1 LSWDTA
7 ESQTGE
13 RVSNYDRSPN
23 LKTVTVRQ
31 RQPDLVGFL
40 FFDDLFDWCWLKFP
54 LGQRSSAAS
63 GE

>member
-40 FFDDLFDWCWLKFP
+40 FFDDLFDWC
-54 LGQRSSAAS
+54 SAAS